1 MMNNHEVPQLDLK
14 KYDIRKLSPEELGR
28 LGVSQIAYIK
38 TVQVDGTAMTA
49 IHAADGRPMAITETY
64 DGAIAA
70 ILQNEMMPIL
80 VH

>member
-1 MMNNHEVPQLDLK
+1 MTDQTATKLDLK
-14 KYDIRKLSPEELGR
+14 AFDIRKLSPEELGR
-28 LGVSQIAYIK
+28 LGVSQIAYVK

-49 IHAADGRPMAITETY
+49 IHAADGRPMAIAETY

-70 ILQNEMMPIL
+70 ILQHEMMPIL

>member
-1 MMNNHEVPQLDLK
+1 MAHTEPTKLDLK
-14 KYDIRKLSPEELGR
+14 TYDIRKLSPEELGR

-49 IHAADGRPMAITETY
+49 IHAADGRPMAIAETH

-70 ILQNEMMPIL
+70 ILQHEMMPIL

>member
-1 MMNNHEVPQLDLK
+1 MAHAEPTKLDLK
-14 KYDIRKLSPEELGR
+14 TYDIRKLSPEELGR

-38 TVQVDGTAMTA
+38 TIQVDGTAMTA
-49 IHAADGRPMAITETY
+49 IHAADGRPMAIAETP

-70 ILQNEMMPIL
+70 ILQHEMMPIL

>member
-1 MMNNHEVPQLDLK
+1 MNTSDSPQLDLK
-14 KYDIRKLSPEELGR
+14 HYDIRKLSPEELGR

-38 TVQVDGTAMTA
+38 TVQVDGTPMTA
-49 IHAADGRPMAITETY
+49 IHAADGRPMAIAETY

-70 ILQNEMMPIL
+70 ILQHEMMPIL

>member
-1 MMNNHEVPQLDLK
+1 MNIENADKLDLK
-14 KYDIRKLSPEELGR
+14 SYDIRKLSPEELGR

-49 IHAADGRPMAITETY
+49 IHAADGRPMAIAETH

-70 ILQNEMMPIL
+70 ILRHEMMPIL